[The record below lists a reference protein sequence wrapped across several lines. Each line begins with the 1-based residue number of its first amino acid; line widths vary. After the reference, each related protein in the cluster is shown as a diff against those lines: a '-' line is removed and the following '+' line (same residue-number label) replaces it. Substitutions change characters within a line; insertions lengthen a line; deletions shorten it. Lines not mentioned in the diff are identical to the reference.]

1 MASPLQGNITTERVE
16 GVAGDLADSG
26 ENDVLSYLN
35 DDPRTAQVDTITTP
49 ADPSSS
55 PGADTTYTVTV
66 NGIEITYT
74 DDGSPTRAEIA
85 EGLRD
90 AVNTESRVN
99 GTVVATATATETVLT
114 ARVAGEGFTTTV
126 DSNLSLTNTTANDE
140 ADSVPFGRAVI
151 VDSLANPKTAKAV
164 NGTDVTDADDADA
177 KICGVTLRD
186 KSQELDVDSDL
197 AEYGPNQP
205 MSVLRDGRVYVEIE
219 GSIPS
224 DPTDV
229 FVRTTAD
236 GSLDKIGGFAGA
248 SGTGLVQ
255 WSGARW
261 VRSAGSGLAVLDVS
275 V

>member
-1 MASPLQGNITTERVE
+1 MGSPLQGRVSEERVQ
-16 GVAGDLADSG
+16 GVAGDLADNG
-26 ENDVLSYLN
+26 EHDVLTYFN
-35 DDPRTAQVDTITTP
+35 NDPRTAQVDTITTP
-49 ADPSSS
+49 ADPASS
-55 PGADTTYTVTV
+55 PGADTTYTITV
-66 NGIEITYT
+66 NGVEITYT

-90 AVNTESRVN
+90 AVNAEPEVN
-99 GTVVATATATETVLT
+99 GTVVATATGTTTILT

-126 DSNLSLTNTTANDE
+126 DSNLSLANTTANDE

-151 VDSLANPKTAKAV
+151 VDGLDAPSKAKAV
-164 NGTDVTDADDADA
+164 NSTDVSDADDAA
-177 KICGVTLRD
+177 AFICGVTARD
-186 KSQELDVDSDL
+186 KTQELEVDSDL

-205 MSVLRDGRVYVEIE
+205 MGVLRDGRIYVEIE
-219 GSIPS
+219 GAIPS

-229 FVRTTAD
+229 FVRTAAD

-261 VRSAGSGLAVLDVS
+261 VRAAGSGLAVLDVS